1 MGGAAA
7 AWCTLA
13 RVENDGLQ
21 AKRLEPP
28 HAREASC
35 DATADHADAPRC
47 GEAELVA
54 IVRPPRHRARVGV
67 VNGPSEVKCEAPPLH
82 EP

>member
-54 IVRPPRHRARVGV
+54 NCETAETPRESWGGKRAV
-67 VNGPSEVKCEAPPLH
+67 
-82 EP
+82 